1 MNKLLSFTTGLFCGA
16 AVGAVI
22 ALLITPAS
30 GEDLMAQMQSRWQEA
45 LAESKRAQEETKKH
59 LEETY
64 LQQRS

>member
-1 MNKLLSFTTGLFCGA
+1 MNKFLSFTTGLFCGA